1 MSARR
6 LRVLL
11 VLGTSTGG
19 IGQHVRSLTRGLV
32 DRRNQVVVAGPAETG
47 QVFGFDALGA
57 RFVEAAISVNP
68 TPRDLVVARHLAR
81 WVRGADVV
89 HAHGFRAGLV
99 AMAAGAGTGLPVAAV
114 RRADVPL
121 VLTWHNQVLATG
133 ARGAVMHRAEQVV
146 ARGASLNLGASSDLV
161 SRAIACGGRAE
172 LGPVAAPVPP
182 QPEHSRE
189 QVRALLGVDDG
200 PMLLAVGRLHPQKDY
215 PTMLEAVARLQAR
228 SPQPMLVIAGDGPD
242 AEEIAALARELGV
255 RVRLLGR
262 RDDVADLMSA
272 ADLLVVSSVWEAR
285 ALVVQEA
292 MQMGLPVVATDV
304 GGIAELVA
312 DAAILVPANAPV
324 ALAAAIEKVLDNP
337 VEARQRADHGRV
349 LAGTWPDE
357 AAVVDRVLQAYEEVG
372 ARVGSR

>member
-1 MSARR
+1 
-6 LRVLL
+6 
-11 VLGTSTGG
+11 
-19 IGQHVRSLTRGLV
+19 
-32 DRRNQVVVAGPAETG
+32 
-47 QVFGFDALGA
+47 
-57 RFVEAAISVNP
+57 
-68 TPRDLVVARHLAR
+68 
-81 WVRGADVV
+81 
-89 HAHGFRAGLV
+89 
-99 AMAAGAGTGLPVAAV
+99 
-114 RRADVPL
+114 
-121 VLTWHNQVLATG
+121 
-133 ARGAVMHRAEQVV
+133 
-146 ARGASLNLGASSDLV
+146 
-161 SRAIACGGRAE
+161 
-172 LGPVAAPVPP
+172 
-182 QPEHSRE
+182 
-189 QVRALLGVDDG
+189 
-200 PMLLAVGRLHPQKDY
+200 MLLAVGRLHPQKDY